1 MDRVDCAVI
10 GAGVVGLAIA
20 RQMALAGREVVLL
33 EAENAIGTHTS
44 SRNSEVIHA
53 GLSYAPNSLKA
64 RLCVEGKDALYRYCA
79 DRGIGHKRIGKLI
92 VATETTDI
100 PSLHKYISS
109 GLGAGVTD
117 LRVISKK
124 ELAEMEPEVRGLAA
138 VWSPSTGIVDSHG
151 LMLALWG
158 DANNAGAMLILK
170 SPVLGAEVTSDGILL
185 QVGGEEP
192 IEVLCRTVIN
202 AAGLRAQEVAK
213 GFKNVPRPHVPSV
226 HLAAGR
232 YYTLAGASPFRHLVY
247 PVSREA
253 TLRVHVTL
261 DLAGQCKFGP
271 DLRWIDFV
279 DYEFE
284 DDSKVRAAFYA
295 GIRRYYPR
303 LADDALVPG
312 YTGIR
317 PRLAGPDSP
326 LHSGA
331 ADFEIQDSKV
341 HGVPGL
347 INLFGI
353 ESPGL
358 TSSLAIARYVHEH
371 LRSQ

>member
-53 GLSYAPNSLKA
+53 GLSYAPDSLKA
-64 RLCVEGKDALYRYCA
+64 RLCVEGKAALYRYCA

-117 LRVISKK
+117 LRVILKK

-185 QVGGEEP
+185 QVGGEEST
-192 IEVLCRTVIN
+192 EVLCRTVIN
-202 AAGLRAQEVAK
+202 AAGL
-213 GFKNVPRPHVPSV
+213 
-226 HLAAGR
+226 
-232 YYTLAGASPFRHLVY
+232 
-247 PVSREA
+247 
-253 TLRVHVTL
+253 
-261 DLAGQCKFGP
+261 
-271 DLRWIDFV
+271 
-279 DYEFE
+279 
-284 DDSKVRAAFYA
+284 
-295 GIRRYYPR
+295 
-303 LADDALVPG
+303 
-312 YTGIR
+312 TGC
-317 PRLAGPDSP
+317 
-326 LHSGA
+326 
-331 ADFEIQDSKV
+331 
-341 HGVPGL
+341 
-347 INLFGI
+347 
-353 ESPGL
+353 
-358 TSSLAIARYVHEH
+358 
-371 LRSQ
+371 